1 MKILIIVPAYNE
13 EVNISGVINDLRE
26 NFQEGDILIVNDGS
40 KDKTEFIAKGLGVK
54 VLSLPYNLGIGGAM
68 QAGYRYAKLYD
79 YDIAVQFDG
88 DGQHIASEIKKLISA
103 LIDNSVDLVVGSRF
117 LNHKDYKP
125 SFFRQIGISF
135 FSFLLSIILG
145 MRVTDTTSG
154 FRAVNKR
161 VINFFSDVCP
171 DDYPEVEALVL
182 LHKEG
187 FKINEVGVN
196 MKQRKGGRSSITP
209 FKSVYYMIK
218 VLLAVLIDLMKR
230 SKGYGFN

>member
-26 NFQEGDILIVNDGS
+26 NFPEGDILIVNDGS
-40 KDKTEFIAKGLGVK
+40 KDKTEFIAKGLGVR
-54 VLSLPYNLGIGGAM
+54 VLNLPYNLGIGGAM
-68 QAGYRYAKLYD
+68 QTGYRYAKLYN

-88 DGQHIASEIKKLISA
+88 DGQHIASEIKKLTSA

-117 LNHKDYKP
+117 LNQKDYKP

-161 VINFFSDVCP
+161 VINFFSDIYP

-187 FKINEVGVN
+187 FKINEVAVN

-209 FKSVYYMIK
+209 FKSIYYMIK
-218 VLLAVLIDLMKR
+218 VLLAVLIDLIKR
-230 SKGYGFN
+230 SKGYGYN